1 MLITTIVLGLV
12 SLQGQ
17 VNALPHTDFAEDAGG
32 WTSIGPTGKL
42 SISRDV
48 LRGQSKGSLK
58 FEYNVAPGGIE
69 ALILPTAYAPLG
81 KMKSLRFW
89 IRPDYDTTFGIVLE
103 ELDGG
108 RYVAIAA
115 AQKDTWQLVEL
126 NPNDFSLADGGD
138 DPIDPNGK
146 LDLSLVQGIGLADMK
161 QMFAQAEG
169 ELAALFGVKQ
179 GPHVLYLSD
188 FLTSESLLPDS
199 RTRSTSEA
207 TLDTLDRPQLG
218 WLCAGRASASVVRD
232 GPVVGRSL
240 KMEYEV
246 GPTAIAGLLRA
257 VTPGALAGMDRV
269 EFSLATVLPCTLL
282 VQLEEKG
289 GGKYNA
295 MVPSTGLS
303 TAKQIAIPFSEFEK
317 AEDSV
322 DGNETLD
329 LAAVKQLV
337 ILDATGIQAGKEQ
350 SNTLWLGPIV
360 ARANASEGSGGKR
373 GF

>member
-1 MLITTIVLGLV
+1 
-12 SLQGQ
+12 
-17 VNALPHTDFAEDAGG
+17 
-32 WTSIGPTGKL
+32 
-42 SISRDV
+42 
-48 LRGQSKGSLK
+48 
-58 FEYNVAPGGIE
+58 
-69 ALILPTAYAPLG
+69 
-81 KMKSLRFW
+81 
-89 IRPDYDTTFGIVLE
+89 
-103 ELDGG
+103 
-108 RYVAIAA
+108 
-115 AQKDTWQLVEL
+115 
-126 NPNDFSLADGGD
+126 
-138 DPIDPNGK
+138 
-146 LDLSLVQGIGLADMK
+146 
-161 QMFAQAEG
+161 
-169 ELAALFGVKQ
+169 
-179 GPHVLYLSD
+179 
-188 FLTSESLLPDS
+188 
-199 RTRSTSEA
+199 
-207 TLDTLDRPQLG
+207 
-218 WLCAGRASASVVRD
+218 
-232 GPVVGRSL
+232 
-240 KMEYEV
+240 MEYEV